1 MKVGIGGSS
10 MGIGGGVGIG
20 SNNAGYTGMG
30 GDAVGPDSNGSF
42 TPATASLAQGAG
54 QIATGRVSLIML
66 DTLVIG
72 LIAFYLWTHSVQRG
86 G

>member
-1 MKVGIGGSS
+1 MKSGIGGSS
-10 MGIGGGVGIG
+10 MGIGGGAGIG
-20 SNNAGYTGMG
+20 ANSAGYTGVG
-30 GDAVGPDSNGSF
+30 GDAVGPDSNGFVS
-42 TPATASLAQGAG
+42 AGSSLQSGVGEVAS
-54 QIATGRVSLIML
+54 GRISLIML

>member
-10 MGIGGGVGIG
+10 MGIGGGAGIG
-20 SNNAGYTGMG
+20 NNSAGYTGQG
-30 GDAVGPDSNGSF
+30 GDAVGPDSNGF
-42 TPATASLAQGAG
+42 VAAPAALQQGIG
-54 QIATGRVSLIML
+54 QVATGRVSLIML
-66 DTLVIG
+66 DTLIIS